1 MIGSKA
7 APASIAS
14 CIRHPCP
21 HLSSPPPRCSD
32 GRQVPGRITS
42 MGSSKYMGFER
53 IYSSAVRLA
62 ASAFIQDPLTLD
74 VVVNAPALTNHGI
87 AIARDRLRHLS
98 RKRTSHGLQSR

>member
-1 MIGSKA
+1 M
-7 APASIAS
+7 
-14 CIRHPCP
+14 
-21 HLSSPPPRCSD
+21 
-32 GRQVPGRITS
+32 
-42 MGSSKYMGFER
+42 MGSSKYIGFER

-98 RKRTSHGLQSR
+98 RKRTSHGLQPR